1 MSVDF
6 TPLRPRDHAWAAL
19 WHPPVIL
26 PRLPLPLCLRLP
38 LSRAGRACRPGRALR
53 AGEQAAPRARRYA
66 SRVFP

>member
-6 TPLRPRDHAWAAL
+6 TPLRPRDHAWAAP

-26 PRLPLPLCLRLP
+26 PRLPLPLP
-38 LSRAGRACRPGRALR
+38 RAGRACRPGRALR

-66 SRVFP
+66 RWVFP